1 MVNIIMLEKL
11 ILLAFIKKKFWE
23 LAWEYSLCNF
33 CTHQDGPTSY
43 YPCTPTSLLRLHKQE
58 VGMKR

>member
-11 ILLAFIKKKFWE
+11 ILLAFKKKFWE
-23 LAWEYSLCNF
+23 LAWEYSLYNF

-43 YPCTPTSLLRLHKQE
+43 YPCTPTSLLHLHKQE